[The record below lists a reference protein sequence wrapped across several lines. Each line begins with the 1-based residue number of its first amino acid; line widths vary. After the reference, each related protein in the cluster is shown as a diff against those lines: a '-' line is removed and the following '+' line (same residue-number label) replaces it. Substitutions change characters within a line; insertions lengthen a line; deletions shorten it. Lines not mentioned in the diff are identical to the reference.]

1 LFVLLQLQKKREQIS
16 IVAISAPW
24 RFPEIHSHFRN
35 QVCCRGPAFIHIQQG
50 EIEISIFTAIG
61 GAFKKLW
68 KIIISPAAQ
77 RAIESAVDLV
87 PIALPIVQEI
97 RTLDPKTATIA
108 DVVAMYQKY
117 RVTLAGTLNQDPVSI
132 GNALLNLATAL
143 VKLRAPSKTT
153 SIVQTAI
160 QLALVA
166 LKAK

>member
-1 LFVLLQLQKKREQIS
+1 M
-16 IVAISAPW
+16 
-24 RFPEIHSHFRN
+24 
-35 QVCCRGPAFIHIQQG
+35 G
-50 EIEISIFTAIG
+50 IFTSIG
-61 GAFKKLW
+61 GVLKKLW
-68 KIIISPAAQ
+68 KIITSPVAQ

-97 RTLDPKTATIA
+97 RSLDPKTATIA

-117 RVTLAGTLNQDPVSI
+117 RIAMVGVLKQDPVSI

-143 VKLRAPSKTT
+143 VKLKAPSKTT

-166 LKAK
+166 LKAS

>member
-1 LFVLLQLQKKREQIS
+1 M
-16 IVAISAPW
+16 
-24 RFPEIHSHFRN
+24 
-35 QVCCRGPAFIHIQQG
+35 
-50 EIEISIFTAIG
+50 SIFSAIG

-68 KIIISPAAQ
+68 KTITSPAAQ
-77 RAIESAVDLV
+77 RAIESAIDLV

-97 RTLDPKTATIA
+97 RSLDPKTATVA

-117 RVTLAGTLNQDPVSI
+117 RIAVVGMLKQDSVSI

-153 SIVQTAI
+153 SIIQTAV

-166 LKAK
+166 LKAE